1 MRVFEKER
9 FDFFK
14 NGYTISYESLL
25 EKTGKVKMSVN
36 MLRNLCVETYERVNN
51 RTMQNKE

>member
-14 NGYTISYESLL
+14 NDYSISYESLL